1 MSLLA
6 RIMRAVL
13 DEAAPD
19 QTAPYEVPRDTGS
32 RRNDALTLDR
42 AFAAI
47 SIDLHE
53 YLRAMRDLVEEM
65 RELRKRNEQVCGWLA
80 YLQEDL
86 RKALRPEPA
95 DVRELLILKRGASR
109 TADLGDKPPSVVV
122 PTDGFGA
129 SPVSGR
135 EVI

>member
-1 MSLLA
+1 MMGLLQ
-6 RIMRAVL
+6 RVVRAAFDVR
-13 DEAAPD
+13 DVASEIQESAI
-19 QTAPYEVPRDTGS
+19 PRDSGQ

-53 YLRAMRDLVEEM
+53 YLRAMRDLVEEI

-86 RKALRPEPA
+86 RKALRPDAA
-95 DVRELLILKRGASR
+95 DIRELMILKRGGSR
-109 TADLGDKPPSVVV
+109 TADLGEAQPTVALPFDGKP
-122 PTDGFGA
+122 FGA
-129 SPVSGR
+129 TPVL
-135 EVI
+135 